1 MCFKY
6 YKKLDLAL
14 TISSVICVST
24 GSIVGSITLNP
35 IIIGSLT
42 SIGVL
47 IKTISEYKNFK
58 RKIEMYKFA
67 CTSYEKILIDIR
79 SYLRGLEFN
88 EQQFLDY
95 VKTIDDIII
104 DMCPL
109 VVDKYKKKYDKK
121 FITTS

>member
-58 RKIEMYKFA
+58 RKIEMSQFA
-67 CTSYEKILIDIR
+67 Y
-79 SYLRGLEFN
+79 
-88 EQQFLDY
+88 
-95 VKTIDDIII
+95 
-104 DMCPL
+104 
-109 VVDKYKKKYDKK
+109 
-121 FITTS
+121 TTYN